1 MSEGTRPGGLTALA
15 VLNFVFGGFGVLSSL
30 GLAALLVVMNTMK
43 DDPEVQNAR
52 QEMAKAWKEVGMGL
66 FFAAVAMGLVT
77 AVLQIVSGIGYMKQK
92 KGLGRGV
99 GNAYALIAVAVNVT
113 TAVVLA
119 NTPVGGFTL
128 GTLLALIYPVLTL
141 FLLNVTFKEDF
152 IR

>member
-15 VLNFVFGGFGVLSSL
+15 VLNFVFGGFGVLGSL
-30 GLAALLVVMNTMK
+30 GMVAILLVMNTMK
-43 DDPEVQNAR
+43 EDPEAQEAR
-52 QEMAKAWKEVGMGL
+52 HEMAKAWKEIGLGL
-66 FFAAVAMGLVT
+66 FFAAMVAGLLT
-77 AVLQIVSGIGYMKQK
+77 AVLQIISGIGYMKQK

-128 GTLLALIYPVLTL
+128 GTLQGLIYPVLTL
-141 FLLNVTFKEDF
+141 YLLNVTFKEDF

>member
-1 MSEGTRPGGLTALA
+1 VSEGTRPGGLTALA

>member
-15 VLNFVFGGFGVLSSL
+15 VLNFVFGGFSVLSSL

>member
-15 VLNFVFGGFGVLSSL
+15 VLNFIFGGFGVLGSL
-30 GLAALLVVMNTMK
+30 GMLALLVVMNTIK
-43 DDPEVQNAR
+43 DDPDVQEAR
-52 QEMAKAWKEVGMGL
+52 HEMAKAWKEIGLGL
-66 FFAAVAMGLVT
+66 FFAAMAAGLLT

-92 KGLGRGV
+92 RGLGRGV
-99 GNAYALIAVAVNVT
+99 GNAYAMVAIAVNVVT
-113 TAVVLA
+113 TVMLA

-128 GTLLALIYPVLTL
+128 GTLLSLIYPVVTL